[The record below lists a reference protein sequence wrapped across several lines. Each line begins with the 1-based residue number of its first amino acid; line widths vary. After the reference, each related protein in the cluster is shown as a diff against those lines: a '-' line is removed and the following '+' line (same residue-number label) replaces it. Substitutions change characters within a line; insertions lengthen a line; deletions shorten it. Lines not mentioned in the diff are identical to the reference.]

1 MDRSRGGSVMFEVFM
16 MGVPYLHEDLPEG
29 EFDTLE
35 EAIECAD
42 EKFYECFVYHNDQ
55 TVYNNGEPNAEEL
68 EPEHLN

>member
-1 MDRSRGGSVMFEVFM
+1 MYEVFM
-16 MGVPYLHEDLPEG
+16 MGVPYLHEDRPEG

-55 TVYNNGEPNAEEL
+55 TVYNNGQPNAEEL

>member
-1 MDRSRGGSVMFEVFM
+1 MYEVFM

-42 EKFYECFVYHNDQ
+42 EKFFECYVTIMIKQCTTTANQ
-55 TVYNNGEPNAEEL
+55 TQKNLRWKILIRG
-68 EPEHLN
+68 

>member
-1 MDRSRGGSVMFEVFM
+1 MFEVFM

-42 EKFYECFVYHNDQ
+42 EKFFECYVYHNDQ
-55 TVYNNGEPNAEEL
+55 TVYNNGEPNAEEF
-68 EPEHLN
+68 EVEDFN